1 MMDEKSMRL
10 HPKVFKVAIDRI
22 RMGYYS
28 DKYFTRYVEVL
39 KRIITIPWYTISFS
53 QEKMQLSVV

>member
-1 MMDEKSMRL
+1 MKKVTKKRL
-10 HPKVFKVAIDRI
+10 HPNLFKVPIDKV

-39 KRIITIPWYTISFS
+39 KKDKKNVTVTYQFFFLGGEI
-53 QEKMQLSVV
+53 V

>member
-1 MMDEKSMRL
+1 MMDERSMRL

-39 KRIITIPWYTISFS
+39 KKDNHHPMVYYQFFP
-53 QEKMQLSVV
+53 